1 MHLIDQE
8 NINIIIAE
16 GLSGATGCEVVKSN
30 LANARI
36 PPYPYI
42 SFTVLNTDTK
52 KGTYSVSGGQRYMP
66 FAQTWSLT
74 AQGDDDNK
82 TQLAAMKA
90 KDWLEEA
97 GRLYLNDRGIVV
109 QSVGAITNRD
119 TLLTIEYEYR
129 KGFDVVLSIMNVVGG
144 GIEETIDYAEIEKE

>member
-8 NINIIIAE
+8 NIDIIIAW
-16 GLSGATGCEVVKSN
+16 GLSNATGCEVVKSN

-36 PPYPYI
+36 PNYPYI

-52 KGTYSVSGGQRYMP
+52 KGTYSVSNGQRYMP
-66 FAQTWSLT
+66 LTQTWSLT
-74 AQGDDDNK
+74 VQGDNDNK

-97 GRLYLNDRGIVV
+97 GRLYLNDHGIVV
-109 QSVGAITNRD
+109 QNVGAITNRD

-129 KGFDVVLSIMNVVGG
+129 KGFDAVLSIMNVVEMRDG
-144 GIEETIDYAEIEKE
+144 ETIDTAELKEE